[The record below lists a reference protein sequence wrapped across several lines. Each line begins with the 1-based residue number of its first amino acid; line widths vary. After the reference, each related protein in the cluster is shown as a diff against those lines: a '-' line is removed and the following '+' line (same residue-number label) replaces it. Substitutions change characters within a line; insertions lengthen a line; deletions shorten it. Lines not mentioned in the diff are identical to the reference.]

1 MNCRSA
7 PYNIPNSGVPTLNVN
22 DDKMFT
28 AKRHEPDRETGT
40 RNPKIQALVNEII
53 NDSVRHTEPAAEL
66 QKMPSM

>member
-28 AKRHEPDRETGT
+28 AKRHGPDSETGP
-40 RNPKIQALVNEII
+40 RNPKIQALVNEIV
-53 NDSVRHTEPAAEL
+53 NDSVRHTEPAVEL